1 MEGGREEWEGRGSGR
16 RTEEKGEEEPEEEY
30 IPAIA
35 RERTNRKHFK
45 DRFTT
50 ATTAAATL
58 S

>member
-1 MEGGREEWEGRGSGR
+1 MGRKREWEKDGGEGRGRSQR
-16 RTEEKGEEEPEEEY
+16 EEEY

-50 ATTAAATL
+50 ATTTAAATL